1 MSWRDVRTSPR
12 KASWGDWA
20 RGLQQQRQTSPR
32 PSCFRASWFSP
43 KNQQIQ
49 NTKVDVKANKYEA
62 AQEQCTSSA
71 GDIFIVLLYQ
81 ATSRFEQQV
90 LSFRSDTSRICFH
103 VASRIVRRDQH
114 FHEVESVSGA
124 LDTQMEVI
132 LDTNYNIYIHIY
144 ISI

>member
-1 MSWRDVRTSPR
+1 MEGCKNFTEE
-12 KASWGDWA
+12 GQLG
-20 RGLQQQRQTSPR
+20 GLGSR
-32 PSCFRASWFSP
+32 PPTAAADFSP
-43 KNQQIQ
+43 SILLLGVMVLSEESA

-62 AQEQCTSSA
+62 VQEQCTSSA